1 MANALQIG
9 VAGLNAHNQLLNV
22 VGNNIANVNTVAYK
36 GRQVVFSDLFYQTL
50 RSSSGGASGGGGVN
64 ASQVGSGARV
74 SQINLNTTQGNLEST
89 GDSLSMAIDG
99 QGFFVVKTPSGPL
112 YTRAG
117 AFGVDQNGYLVDP
130 ATGYL
135 VQRFGSVGEPSG
147 QSLGFQVP
155 GDNSIRVPY
164 GTVIPGK
171 ATETAN
177 IKGNLPA
184 NATGPLAQTLQT
196 SDPLT
201 ASGSPATSATLL
213 SNLDINTINYVN
225 GDSIVISGTDA
236 NGAAIST
243 TLAVDGTTTVGDLVN
258 SINAAFNGATASLG
272 ADGRLQLQADNTG
285 PAYLSLAF
293 RDSTGNTGGSNF
305 NDARMLVSTVGKD
318 ADVVR
323 GTIEIFD
330 GRGAPHNLQ
339 LAFEC
344 QADGTW
350 NLSASLPS
358 TEGTII
364 DGQVD
369 GICFNDDGSFGIV
382 QGSGVAGPTLSI
394 QFNGQSSPQELTLTF
409 GTSGKF
415 DGLSSVSGEA
425 LLTGVQDGFGS
436 GSLIAVRVDGDGVL
450 QGIGSN
456 GVAISLAQLAIAS
469 FQNEGGL
476 EAQGQSYFSES
487 RNSGSAVIGTASA
500 GGRGLI
506 RSGELEQSNVDLA
519 YEFTRLIV
527 AQRGFS
533 ANARTITVADA
544 VLREL
549 TNLIQ

>member
-9 VAGLNAHNQLLNV
+9 VAGLSAHNQLLNV

-64 ASQVGSGARV
+64 SSQIGSGSRV
-74 SQINLNTTQGNLEST
+74 SQININTTQGNLEAT
-89 GDSLSMAIDG
+89 GDSLNVGIDG
-99 QGFFVVKTPSGPL
+99 QGYFVVRTPAGPL

-147 QSLGFQVP
+147 SSLGFQVP
-155 GDNSIRVPY
+155 GDSNIRIPY

-171 ATETAN
+171 STASAN
-177 IKGNLPA
+177 IKGNLPS
-184 NATGPLAQTLQT
+184 NATGPLAQALQT
-196 SDPLT
+196 TDPLT
-201 ASGSPATSATLL
+201 ASGSPATAATLL
-213 SNLDINTINYVN
+213 SSLDINSIGYVN
-225 GDSIVISGTDA
+225 GDSLMITGTDA

-243 TLAVDGTTTVGDLVN
+243 TLAVDGTTTVGNLV
-258 SINAAFNGATASLG
+258 SAINAAFNGATATLG
-272 ADGRLQLQADNTG
+272 ADGRLQLEADNTG
-285 PAYLSLAF
+285 PAYLSLTL
-293 RDSTGNTGGSNF
+293 RDATNNTGSSNF
-305 NDARMLVSTVGKD
+305 NDLRMVVSTVGKD

-323 GTIEIFD
+323 GTVQVFD
-330 GRGAPHNLQ
+330 GRGMAHNLQ

-344 QADGTW
+344 QSDGTW
-350 NLSASLPS
+350 NLSSTLPGS
-358 TEGTII
+358 EGTVI
-364 DGQVD
+364 DGQV
-369 GICFNDDGSFGIV
+369 GGLCFNDDGSFSIVKGTGID
-382 QGSGVAGPTLSI
+382 GPTIAI
-394 QFNGQSSPQELTLTF
+394 QFAGQSSPQEISLTF
-409 GTSGKF
+409 GTSSKF
-415 DGLSSVSGEA
+415 DGLTSVSGEA

-436 GSLIAVRVDGDGVL
+436 GSLVAVRVDGDGVL
-450 QGIGSN
+450 QGVASN
-456 GVAISLAQLAIAS
+456 GVAIPLAQLAIAS

-476 EAQGQSYFSES
+476 EAEGQSYYSES
-487 RNSGSAVIGTASA
+487 RNSGGAVIGTASA